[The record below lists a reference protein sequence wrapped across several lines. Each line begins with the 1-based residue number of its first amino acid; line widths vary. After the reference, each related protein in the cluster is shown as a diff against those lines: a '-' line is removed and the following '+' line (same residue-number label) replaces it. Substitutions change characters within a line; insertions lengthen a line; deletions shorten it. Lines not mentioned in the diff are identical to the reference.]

1 MKVKVSDV
9 VRKFFEEKGV
19 HHAFVLSGGMMM
31 HLLDS
36 LSKSKTI
43 RYICNHHEQAS
54 AIGAEAY
61 ARETGQIGVCYATSG
76 PGATNTITG
85 VAGAWLDSSP
95 LMVITGQSRKDLTVR
110 GTGVPDLR
118 MVGNF
123 EVNIVDIAKPITK
136 YSVFVDDPAQILFHL
151 QKAFYLATSGRPGPV
166 LLDIPLDVQGA
177 TVEESTL
184 AQFTPPEVEKL
195 DLRDPISQLV
205 ARLKSSKQPLILAGH
220 GIRVAQQTQA
230 FKELAAR
237 LGVPVVTTQ
246 LANDLLP
253 YDHNLYVGHV
263 GLRGDRAGNFAVQS
277 CDFLLVIGSSLHITT
292 TGYDLKQFAPQAYK
306 VVVDVDEAQLC
317 RNHIDA
323 SLQIKSDVASF
334 ISNLSHQLVDFN
346 ASEKRDWA
354 NLCSRWKQSFPISK
368 EPHPTQNDEINTYH
382 LIDVLSD
389 VLEGNETIITDAG
402 SLYYIVGQALRV
414 KGNQRVIVSGGFG
427 AMGYALP
434 AAIGASVAAPSK
446 RIVCI
451 TGDGSLQT
459 NVQELATLAYHKLN
473 CLIIVLNNNGY
484 ASIRNTQT
492 TFCDGNIA
500 ASSESTGV
508 SFPNWEKIAGAYGL
522 NYAKESRF
530 SKIRDFLASVVH
542 AQGPILCEIVIPT
555 IVHMLPAVTSEKLPN
570 GSFRSNRLHEMS
582 PPIASERLQKEGFIV
597 DAVGSDV
604 DQNLSKI

>member
-9 VRKFFEEKGV
+9 VRNFFEEKGV
-19 HHAFVLSGGMMM
+19 RHVFILSGGMMM

-85 VAGAWLDSSP
+85 IAGAWLDSSSV
-95 LMVITGQSRKDLTVR
+95 MVITGQSRKDLTVR
-110 GTGVPDLR
+110 GTGIPDLR

-136 YSVFVDDPAQILFHL
+136 YSVFVAEPSQILFHL
-151 QKAFYLATSGRPGPV
+151 QKAYYLATSGRPGPV

-177 TVEESTL
+177 MVEESL
-184 AQFTPPEVEKL
+184 LVQFTPPAAQKIEL
-195 DLRDPISQLV
+195 HDPISQLV
-205 ARLKSSKQPLILAGH
+205 AHLKNSKRPLILAGH

-230 FKELAAR
+230 FKELAVR

-277 CDFLLVIGSSLHITT
+277 CDLLLVIGSSLHITT
-292 TGYDLKQFAPQAYK
+292 TGYDLKQFAPTAYK
-306 VVVDVDEAQLC
+306 VMVDIDEAQLS
-317 RNHIDA
+317 RNHIGA
-323 SLQIKSDVASF
+323 SLQIKSDVGSF
-334 ISNLSHQLVDFN
+334 ITILSHQLVDIN

-354 NLCSRWKQSFPISK
+354 SLCSRWKQSFPISK
-368 EPHPTQNDEINTYH
+368 EPHPMQNDEINTYK

-389 VLEGNETIITDAG
+389 VLDGNETIITDAG

-414 KGNQRVIVSGGFG
+414 KGNQRVIVSGGLG

-434 AAIGASVAAPSK
+434 AAIGAGVAAPSK
-446 RIVCI
+446 RIICI

-459 NVQELATLAYHKLN
+459 NVQELATVAYHKLD
-473 CLIIVLNNNGY
+473 CIIIVLNNNGY

-508 SFPNWEKIAGAYGL
+508 SFPDWGKIAEAYGL
-522 NYAKESRF
+522 VYSKESKL
-530 SKIRDFLASVVH
+530 SKIREFLTSVLH
-542 AQGPILCEIVIPT
+542 TKAPILCEIVIPT
-555 IVHMLPAVTSEKLPN
+555 TVHMLPAVTSEKLPN

-582 PPIASERLQKEGFIV
+582 PPLSAERLQKEGIIM
-597 DAVGSDV
+597 DAIG
-604 DQNLSKI
+604 